1 MPDEAA
7 HGRQPGNT
15 LAFILKGGSYYEP
28 THLNVNYATGQHTAG
43 PVPTAVYGNGI
54 ETKPFGLID
63 NTDLFYLM
71 TDALGVD
78 YHNPVMDPAEAALYF
93 DNKN

>member
-1 MPDEAA
+1 L
-7 HGRQPGNT
+7 Q
-15 LAFILKGGSYYEP
+15 S
-28 THLNVNYATGQHTAG
+28 
-43 PVPTAVYGNGI
+43 AVYGNGI

-71 TDALGVD
+71 TDALGGE

-93 DNKN
+93 DNMN